1 MTSDK
6 KARYV
11 SESKKAYIKRHR
23 KNRKEKARLQKFQ
36 IVRSEEEEANEITTS
51 GMTRDKKARLV
62 SESKKAYIKRRRK
75 KRKEK
80 ARLQKFQIV
89 RSEEEEANEITTSGY
104 IFLSSS
110 MLFDLLKLAS
120 NQSFPT
126 VEELEINKLEHD
138 PSSNSTST
146 SIPEEDL
153 EELMTSIKKDPCLK
167 PILEDQVMTRGKGR
181 YSTESKKAYKRKL
194 KKNKREK
201 ARLQKFQIVRSEEE
215 EANEITASG
224 LFVEEVEISKPKHD
238 PSSKSTCA
246 SISEED
252 LEELMTSIKKD
263 PYLKPIL
270 EDIEIG
276 GPTVMMRYLND
287 SEVFQKLAQAMGF
300 GVLEENVSSVEGN

>member
-1 MTSDK
+1 MTRVK
-6 KARYV
+6 KARHV

-51 GMTRDKKARLV
+51 GDKKARHV

-75 KRKEK
+75 SRKEK

-89 RSEEEEANEITTSGY
+89 RSEEEANEITTSGY
-104 IFLSSS
+104 FFLSSS

-146 SIPEEDL
+146 SIPKEDL

-201 ARLQKFQIVRSEEE
+201 ARLQKLQIVRSEEE
-215 EANEITASG
+215 EAYEITISG
-224 LFVEEVEISKPKHD
+224 PIVEQFEISKLEHD
-238 PSSKSTCA
+238 SFSNSTCA